1 MVKLLFGYIENLKI
15 ISSLHRVSKQI
26 NIIDKR
32 KTNTFIIRVRG
43 SVVYDFHDHMIHTN
57 PGDMIF
63 LPKGVSYKSWTVS
76 EEPSVY
82 TSVNFDGELVNPK
95 PASYSLADFYE
106 ADYITNQFCE
116 LWNLGTQAE
125 RYKCMSV
132 FYNLLS
138 YISII
143 DNSGYSEKRKFEI
156 IEPAV
161 TYLREHIYDCSF
173 NIDRLHRL
181 CGISDTYFRQIFAS
195 KFGMTPQKYITS
207 RRLSHARSIIDSGDF
222 HTLSEVAMSVGFN
235 DPLYFSK
242 AFKKMYGVAPS
253 DIGSL

>member
-1 MVKLLFGYIENLKI
+1 MFDNIENLKI
-15 ISSLHRVSKQI
+15 ISSLHRASKQFNKI
-26 NIIDKR
+26 ENR
-32 KTNTFIIRVRG
+32 KINTFVIRATGEVEYNFYNNKLCVKEG
-43 SVVYDFHDHMIHTN
+43 E
-57 PGDMIF
+57 MIF
-63 LPKGVSYKSWTVS
+63 LPKGISYEYKTLSSV
-76 EEPSVY
+76 PSIY
-82 TSVNFDGELVNPK
+82 TTINFESDYIDEK
-95 PASYSLADFYE
+95 PRVYSLDNFCDME
-106 ADYITNQFCE
+106 YINNNYSH

-125 RYKCMSV
+125 KYKCMSV

-143 DNSGYSEKRKFEI
+143 ENSSYSEKRKFNI

-161 TYLREHIYDCSF
+161 TYLKEHIYDCTF
-173 NIDRLHRL
+173 NIDKLHRL
-181 CGISDTYFRQIFAS
+181 CGVSDTYFRQIFVS

-207 RRLSHARSIIDSGDF
+207 RRLSHAKSIIDSGDF

-253 DIGSL
+253 DVWSL